1 MVDLP
6 QVVPFSSA
14 DEESI
19 SGRVAPAATVD
30 NTTPTKVHN
39 HQGLGIMIHYN
50 NGQVIVQY

>member
-39 HQGLGIMIHYN
+39 HQGLGIMIHCN